1 MDLITHIQL
10 KSLQNALKEIEKKC
24 KFLLVFYLII
34 WYNGLYEQISSRQ
47 GGVIM
52 AARCEIS
59 GKGVMTGH
67 RISITRS
74 HVSRRANRTW
84 KPNLKKIR
92 VMDEN
97 GSIKTMKICVKE
109 LRNLK
114 KSKKYSRVI

>member
-1 MDLITHIQL
+1 
-10 KSLQNALKEIEKKC
+10 
-24 KFLLVFYLII
+24 
-34 WYNGLYEQISSRQ
+34 
-47 GGVIM
+47 M

-59 GKGVMTGH
+59 GKGVMSGH

-74 HVSRRANRTW
+74 HVSRRANRKW

-97 GSIKTMKICVKE
+97 GSVKTMKICVKE

-114 KSKKYSRVI
+114 KSKKYSRVF

>member
-1 MDLITHIQL
+1 
-10 KSLQNALKEIEKKC
+10 
-24 KFLLVFYLII
+24 
-34 WYNGLYEQISSRQ
+34 
-47 GGVIM
+47 M
-52 AARCEIS
+52 AARCDIS

-114 KSKKYSRVI
+114 KSKKFSRVI